1 MCSRGG
7 VGVARGSSGM
17 QPMKA
22 TVPFQLNNNSISKP
36 QSALRDAKPVSEKQL
51 WCSLTGQNP
60 HSHSLDAIVG
70 PYLHGHW
77 PREGSHYKKDK
88 STQTPASWAD
98 NQQSS
103 PGGGSHKRSAS
114 WGSAAHKEGFRQRQ
128 QQQCAVVLGGS
139 LDRRRIHAVT
149 QAGSGSP
156 PWITQSQPLPIP
168 LNGVHTRLRHSEEKL
183 DQELETIFKQHSLL
197 QDFLVPNGRRG
208 PVPPYCNCCGEH
220 QTCLSSSPSPSPSS
234 SPATSILSSS
244 SSSSPDLSLPS
255 SPVTCTLDPVREVCG
270 EDGLSALPLLGSLS
284 LDDRDTSA
292 PPGVTLSG
300 NDQDDSAPSL
310 GLVVGVDGDSSAPC
324 LGPVC
329 AEDGPVAI
337 FSSSPRPNKSVCFQ
351 REPPE
356 GCEKVPVCE
365 EVMFS
370 VKSQSRALPC
380 CPDPDKVNFTPRRGS
395 TFCPVSLHKPLP
407 SSMDFLFHSLSVS
420 PISERAGR
428 TGTGRPTPDS
438 AATTKRERCQE
449 QDCDG

>member
-36 QSALRDAKPVSEKQL
+36 QPALRDAKPVSEKQL

-149 QAGSGSP
+149 QAGSSSP

-220 QTCLSSSPSPSPSS
+220 QTCLSSPSPSS

-244 SSSSPDLSLPS
+244 SSSSSSPDLSLAS

-270 EDGLSALPLLGSLS
+270 EDGLSALPLS
-284 LDDRDTSA
+284 LDDRDASA
-292 PPGVTLSG
+292 PTGVTLCG

-329 AEDGPVAI
+329 AEDGPLAI

-438 AATTKRERCQE
+438 AATTKRARCQE